1 MTRAELEKRATELE
15 IPFGPRWKDETLA
28 DKIAAAEAD
37 LRKAE
42 DAGSAAAGPEGSV
55 PAPEAEERQATDAQI
70 GATTEAG
77 EHTASTVAAEAGEIE
92 VGNQA
97 DPDLDLPEPGAEGGL
112 VIIGPKKGRWRA
124 GRHFTP
130 TPTIV
135 LVSELAE
142 AEREMIEGDPK
153 LVVEFLPPDA

>member
-28 DKIAAAEAD
+28 DKIAAAESE

-42 DAGSAAAGPEGSV
+42 DNGSAAAAPEGSA
-55 PAPEAEERQATDAQI
+55 PASGAEEGQAPDAQI

-77 EHTASTVAAEAGEIE
+77 EHTASTVAAEAGEGE
-92 VGNQA
+92 DGNQA
-97 DPDLDLPEPGAEGGL
+97 DPALDLPEPGAEGGL

-135 LVSELAE
+135 LVSELADG
-142 AEREMIEGDPK
+142 EREMIEGDPK

>member
-15 IPFGPRWKDETLA
+15 IPFGPRWKDATLV
-28 DKIAAAEAD
+28 DKIAAAEAE

-42 DAGSAAAGPEGSV
+42 DTGSAAAAPEGSV
-55 PAPEAEERQATDAQI
+55 LAPEAEERQAVDAQI

-77 EHTASTVAAEAGEIE
+77 EHTASTVAAEAHEGE

-97 DPDLDLPEPGAEGGL
+97 DPDLDLPEPGAEGAL
-112 VIIGPKKGRWRA
+112 FILGPKKGRWRA

-142 AEREMIEGDPK
+142 GEREMIEDDPK
-153 LVVEFLPPDA
+153 LFVEFLPPDA